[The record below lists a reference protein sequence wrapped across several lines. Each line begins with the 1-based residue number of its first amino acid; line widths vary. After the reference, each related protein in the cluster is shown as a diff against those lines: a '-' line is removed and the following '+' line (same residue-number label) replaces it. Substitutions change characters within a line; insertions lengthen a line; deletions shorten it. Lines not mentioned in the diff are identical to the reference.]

1 MQDRPSARELVE
13 AVAQFINQE
22 IIPQTSDQRSR
33 FRSMIAANV
42 LSIVARELAAGEEP
56 LLAEWHSLGTL
67 LDDISSQ
74 APERAAD
81 LQAAVIARNRELCAR
96 IRAGDFDSDGE
107 RALLDEHLVAVITD
121 KLQIANPC
129 YVQRVQGG

>member
-1 MQDRPSARELVE
+1 MQDRPSASELVE

-22 IIPQTSDQRSR
+22 IIPQAQDQRNR
-33 FRSMIAANV
+33 FRSLVAANV
-42 LSIVARELAAGEEP
+42 LNIVARELAAGEEP

-81 LQAAVIARNRELCAR
+81 LQADVVARNEQLCAR
-96 IRAGDFDSDGE
+96 IRSGDFDGAAA
-107 RALLDEHLVAVITD
+107 RTLLDEHLLAVVTD
-121 KLQIANPC
+121 KLRIANPP
-129 YVQRVQGG
+129 YLQRVLG